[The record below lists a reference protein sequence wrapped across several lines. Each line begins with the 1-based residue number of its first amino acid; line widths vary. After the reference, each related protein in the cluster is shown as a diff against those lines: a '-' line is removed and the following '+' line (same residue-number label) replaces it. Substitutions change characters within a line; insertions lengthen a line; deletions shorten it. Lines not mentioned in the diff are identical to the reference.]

1 MGMRVMMTA
10 AAAAAVVAF
19 SAAFGALAQAAPPD
33 PDKWRAVDPQQTL
46 YIDTSKGRVV
56 VEMYPDVAPL
66 AVARIKQLARE
77 KFYDGIVF
85 HRVIANFMAQT
96 GDPMATGEGG
106 SKHPDLQEEFM
117 FRRSAEMHMAVAAKQ
132 PGQTLGFYK
141 TLPIATQPDEMM
153 QISRDKKA
161 AAWPLHCAGI
171 AAMARAAEPNSANS
185 QFYLM
190 RSTYPSL
197 DKRYTVWGR
206 VIWGQD
212 VVDALNVGEPPLNP
226 DKMAQVRIAADM
238 PAAERA
244 PLFVM
249 RTDTKQF
256 EDVIDDARDK
266 QKADFSVCNVAI
278 PATVQDTP
286 EKGRAWWH
294 KIPFI
299 P

>member
-1 MGMRVMMTA
+1 MTA
-10 AAAAAVVAF
+10 AVAAAAVAF
-19 SAAFGALAQAAPPD
+19 SAVAFAPASFAAGPPD
-33 PDKWRAVDPQQTL
+33 PAKWRPVDPEQTL
-46 YIDTSKGRVV
+46 YIDTTKGRVV
-56 VEMYPDVAPL
+56 IEMYPDVAPL
-66 AVARIKQLARE
+66 AVERIKKLSRE
-77 KFYDGIVF
+77 KFYDGQIF

-96 GDPMATGEGG
+96 GDPQGTGEGG
-106 SKHPDLQEEFM
+106 SKLPDLPEEFM
-117 FRRSAEMHMAVAAKQ
+117 FRRSSEMHMAVAAKQ

-141 TLPIATQPDEMM
+141 TLPIGTQPDEIM
-153 QISRDKKA
+153 QISKDKKA
-161 AAWPLHCAGI
+161 AAWPLHCAGV
-171 AAMARAAEPNSANS
+171 AAMAREVAPNTANS

-197 DKRYTVWGR
+197 DKRYTIWGR

-212 VVDALNVGEPPLNP
+212 VVNTLNVGEPPLNP
-226 DKMAQVRIAADM
+226 DKMTQVRVAADL
-238 PAAERA
+238 PVAERA

-256 EDVIDDARDK
+256 ADVIDDARDK
-266 QKADFSVCNVAI
+266 QKADFSVCNVVI